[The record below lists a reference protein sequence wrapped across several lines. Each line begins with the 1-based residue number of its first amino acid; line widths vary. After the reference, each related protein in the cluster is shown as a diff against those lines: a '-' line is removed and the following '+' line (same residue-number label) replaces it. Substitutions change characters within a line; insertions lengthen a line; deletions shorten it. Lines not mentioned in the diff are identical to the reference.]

1 MARLVAAIILALG
14 FAHCSV
20 AHEALLACDSSSFP
34 VNLTGTQ
41 INGLHRKTAANAD
54 ACRQACC
61 DEGSSCHVWQWA
73 QGHTCWIG
81 KYGPSGGAGDYVS
94 FGRDIPKPT
103 PPPTPSSFAEIK
115 KVFIVFSNH
124 LDVGYTLNDNGSCA
138 AAVLNQ
144 YWEEHFPLA
153 IKTANEF
160 RANTSSSDQY
170 RWMTHSWLGEG
181 TCCCD

>member
-14 FAHCSV
+14 FAPCSV

-103 PPPTPSSFAEIK
+103 SSCTKPPRPPTSLTRPSSPQFGFDPVFPSTFGRPPLLSACPQRCQKGGPIK
-115 KVFIVFSNH
+115 FKLISHLSIV
-124 LDVGYTLNDNGSCA
+124 TPA
-138 AAVLNQ
+138 IPI
-144 YWEEHFPLA
+144 WE
-153 IKTANEF
+153 
-160 RANTSSSDQY
+160 
-170 RWMTHSWLGEG
+170 
-181 TCCCD
+181 